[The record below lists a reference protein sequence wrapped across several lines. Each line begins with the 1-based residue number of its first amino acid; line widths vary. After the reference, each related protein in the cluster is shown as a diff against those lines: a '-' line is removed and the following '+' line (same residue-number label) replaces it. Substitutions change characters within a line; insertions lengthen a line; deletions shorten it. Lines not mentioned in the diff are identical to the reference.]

1 MDKNKDVEWRDIPGY
16 EGLYE
21 CSEYGDIYSLI
32 SGRVLVAGDD
42 GKGYTHLG
50 LYKDK
55 ICKTYLVYRLVALT
69 FIGELP
75 HGLHTNHIDGVKSN
89 NHVSNLEYI
98 TPLENTRHAIE
109 LGLVDN
115 NGEKNPNRKLSEPDI
130 PKIRKLLSL
139 GEMTQKQIGEIFG
152 VSRHA
157 ISLIKTGRTWKCVD
171 GGKDLYLGE
180 KQQKLSADKVRAIR
194 SFLSDGIYSH
204 KEIGDM
210 FGVSKITISRIEE
223 NITWKNVK

>member
-1 MDKNKDVEWRDIPGY
+1 MDKNKDIEWRDIPGY
-16 EGLYE
+16 AGLYK
-21 CSEYGDIYSLI
+21 CSECGDIYSLV
-32 SGRVLVAGDD
+32 SDRMLNPSDD
-42 GKGYTHLG
+42 GKGYYRVTLHKEG
-50 LYKDK
+50 
-55 ICKTYLVYRLVALT
+55 IQKTPWVHRLVALT

-75 HGLHTNHIDGVKSN
+75 CGLHTNHIDGIKTN
-89 NHVSNLEYI
+89 NNVSNLEYV

-109 LGLVDN
+109 IGLMDN
-115 NGEKNPNRKLSEPDI
+115 NGEKNPNRKLSATDI

-139 GEMTQKQIGEIFG
+139 GKMTQKQIGKIFG

-157 ISLIKTGRTWKCVD
+157 ISLIKTGRTWKCVN

-223 NITWKNVK
+223 NITWKNAK